1 MPTLAI
7 NKRAHFDYEI
17 SETYEAGLSLKG
29 YEVKSVKNGH
39 ISLRGAYVSIRNL
52 HGKPEAYLVGAHISL
67 YPQAGKMESYLPTR
81 ERKLLLN
88 RKEISHLIGKRQETG
103 LTLVPLKIY
112 TKHSFVKLELGVGR
126 GRQKEDKRAAIK
138 KRETER
144 QIVLLQKG
152 KLGMPGI
159 DSRLFPKRAKRAD

>member
-7 NKRAHFDYEI
+7 NKRARFDYDI

-39 ISLRGAYVSIRNL
+39 ISLRGSYVSIRSL
-52 HGKPEAYLVGAHISL
+52 HGSPEVYLVGAHISL
-67 YPQAGKMESYLPTR
+67 YPQAGKVDDYLPTR
-81 ERKLLLN
+81 ERKLLLG
-88 RKEISHLIGKRQETG
+88 RREISRLIGKRQETG

-112 TKHSFVKLELGVGR
+112 TKHSFVKLELGIGR
-126 GRQKEDKRAAIK
+126 GRQKTDKREVIK

-144 QIVLLQKG
+144 QISTLT
-152 KLGMPGI
+152 
-159 DSRLFPKRAKRAD
+159 KRKTGDARHRQ

>member
-1 MPTLAI
+1 MPIVAV
-7 NKRAHFDYEI
+7 NKRARFDYDI
-17 SETYEAGLSLKG
+17 QETFEAGLSLRG

-39 ISLRGAYVSIRNL
+39 ISLRGAYVSVRNFQ
-52 HGKPEAYLVGAHISL
+52 GKSELFLIGAHSSL
-67 YPQAGKMESYLPTR
+67 YPQAGKIEDYAPLR

-88 RKEISHLIGKRQETG
+88 RREISRLLGKRQEMG

-126 GRQKEDKRAAIK
+126 GRQKVDKRAVIK

-144 QIVLLQKG
+144 QISTLT
-152 KLGMPGI
+152 
-159 DSRLFPKRAKRAD
+159 KRKTGDARHRQ